1 MTGRKLR
8 IWTKLFLVVPISI
21 TTALGVTGC
30 RSAFVEADIQN
41 HTGKALSLL
50 EVDYPSASFGTGSLA
65 ADATF
70 HYRFKIQGSGPV
82 KLSYSDAQGKN
93 HKFQGPELTEGQEGS
108 LLIVLQPANLVDWH
122 PSLVRRR

>member
-1 MTGRKLR
+1 MTRGKLR
-8 IWTKLFLVVPISI
+8 IWTKLLLVVPFSI

-65 ADATF
+65 ADSTF

-82 KLSYSDAQGKN
+82 KLSYSDTHGKSY
-93 HKFQGPELTEGQEGS
+93 KFQGPELTEGQEGN
-108 LLIVLQPANLVDWH
+108 LLIVLQTANSVEWH
-122 PSLVRRR
+122 PSLSTKR